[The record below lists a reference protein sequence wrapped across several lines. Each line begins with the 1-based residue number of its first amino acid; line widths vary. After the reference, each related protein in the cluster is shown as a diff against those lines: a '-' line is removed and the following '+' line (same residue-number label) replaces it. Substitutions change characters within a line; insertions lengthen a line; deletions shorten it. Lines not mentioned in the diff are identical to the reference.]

1 VGSDENQGS
10 TPCKAT
16 TPWALK
22 LEQNDH
28 WTVQR
33 ARYMSL
39 ETIAPVSDDPVVGL
53 PTVKS

>member
-1 VGSDENQGS
+1 MAPGHLALTDD
-10 TPCKAT
+10 
-16 TPWALK
+16 WAVR
-22 LEQNDH
+22 H
-28 WTVQR
+28 